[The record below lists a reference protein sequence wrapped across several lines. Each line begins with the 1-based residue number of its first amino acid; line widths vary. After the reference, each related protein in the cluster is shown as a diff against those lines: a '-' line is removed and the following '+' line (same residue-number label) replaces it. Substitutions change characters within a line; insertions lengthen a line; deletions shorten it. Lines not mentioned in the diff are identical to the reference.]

1 MQNKECP
8 NSNFWQKMTR
18 EGRII
23 VEIFVAGAGLIFWLT
38 ATVLNPITDVKRDIA
53 QIKENTAEIK
63 LSLER
68 HLSKSEITDEQIR
81 SRVADQDK
89 AIAIILERITK

>member
-1 MQNKECP
+1 MNE
-8 NSNFWQKMTR
+8 NSEKNFWDKLTK
-18 EGRII
+18 EGRIVI
-23 VEIFVAGAGLIFWLT
+23 EIFVAGAGLIFWLT

-89 AIAIILERITK
+89 AIAIILERIAK